1 MKRWT
6 NDYGDVPRWY
16 WIVALEMRL
25 EEYRRG
31 LRDGAVLGRPRAVL
45 MAIAAMAAGFGG

>member
-1 MKRWT
+1 MKTWT

-16 WIVALEMRL
+16 WVVAREMWL

-31 LRDGAVLGRPRAVL
+31 LRDGAVLRRPRSVL
-45 MAIAAMAAGFGG
+45 MSLAALAAGFGG